1 MYYLNY
7 MKIRTILFTFLV
19 LPLLIQACG
28 GVESRNDAIVR
39 EEGFEAIDNAR
50 LLWNEAQALELE
62 SEFGEALDRYED
74 LVDDYPESSLAPSAQ
89 FRIGVCLE
97 KEDELYDA
105 FEAYQTLLDDYPGKG
120 NLGEILKHQF
130 DIGKAFLDGRKR
142 YFLFFRIRSGLGTA
156 EKIFRTVV
164 NNATFS
170 RVSPQ
175 AQYSLGQALK
185 MQGNYEDAV
194 TEYEMVLNNYPG
206 TDVIPLALFKLGV
219 CYYEEALRSD
229 YDPKEVNKATRY
241 FKRFIKRYPDNPL
254 RAEADEK
261 ISELIDL
268 KAEKAYD
275 IAAFYER
282 TDSPEGARL
291 YYRKIIDRYPDSR
304 YARLAREK
312 LLKLPKSESGSSDRN
327 IEDRADKE

>member
-1 MYYLNY
+1 LNY
-7 MKIRTILFTFLV
+7 MKIGTILCAFLV

-28 GVESRNDAIVR
+28 GVESGSDAIVR
-39 EEGFEAIDNAR
+39 EEGFETIDNAR
-50 LLWNEAQALELE
+50 LLWKEAQALELE
-62 SEFGEALDRYED
+62 SEFGKALDRYED
-74 LVDDYPESSLAPSAQ
+74 LVDDYPESELSSSAQ

-120 NLGEILKHQF
+120 NLGEILKRQF

-175 AQYSLGQALK
+175 AQYSLGEALR

-194 TEYEMVLNNYPG
+194 TEYEVVLNNYPG
-206 TDVIPLALFKLGV
+206 TDVIPLALFNLGV

-229 YDPKEVNKATRY
+229 YDPKEVDKAVRY
-241 FKRFIKRYPDNPL
+241 FKRFVKRYPNNPI

-275 IAAFYER
+275 IAAFYESAG
-282 TDSPEGARL
+282 SPEGARL
-291 YYRKIIDRYPDSR
+291 YYRKIIDKYPDSR

-312 LLKLPKSESGSSDRN
+312 LPVQ
-327 IEDRADKE
+327 